1 VEWAVVKFGIKV
13 VLVKPEW
20 GVEGAREK
28 QSEYSVT
35 AQPTQ
40 REGYWVKA
48 G

>member
-13 VLVKPEW
+13 VLAKPEC
-20 GVEGAREK
+20 VEGAREK
-28 QSEYSVT
+28 KFEYSVT

-40 REGYWVKA
+40 REGYRVKA